1 MFVPLDE
8 QAPARHVGGMTSKTL
23 YVCIN
28 QKGGKACIGPK
39 SREVFRALHK
49 RAKERGGLVQV
60 ERITCMGE
68 CSYGPNVKIHGGD
81 VFNEVGLADVERILD
96 VAEA

>member
-1 MFVPLDE
+1 M
-8 QAPARHVGGMTSKTL
+8 MTAKTL

-28 QKGGKACIGPK
+28 KKGGKACIGPR

-49 RAKERGGLVQV
+49 RAKERGGLVLV

-68 CSYGPNVKIHGGD
+68 CSDGPNVKIHGGD
-81 VFNEVGLADVERILD
+81 VFNEVSLDDVEAILD
-96 VAEA
+96 AAEAKP

>member
-1 MFVPLDE
+1 
-8 QAPARHVGGMTSKTL
+8 MTKKKTI

-28 QKGGKACIGPK
+28 KKGGKACIGPK

-49 RAKERGGLVQV
+49 LAVERSGDVSV

-68 CSYGPNVKIHGGD
+68 CSFGPNVKIHGGA
-81 VFNEVGLADVERILD
+81 VYNEVGLGDVERILD
-96 VAEA
+96 DAET